1 MNSLQVYATKT
12 FNGCVL
18 DCYVAPDQTDKGDFW
33 ATRTQIGQLLEY
45 EDPMR
50 AVAHIHERNK
60 ERLDK
65 FSSVVNLSTVEGS
78 RTVSREVT
86 VYNFKGLLEICRYSN
101 QPKANAVMDW
111 LWDVADEIRR
121 TGSYTL
127 HGKDELDTQCNAVKV
142 ERAKI
147 FQHMLEAPVVPLS
160 DESKAVIQHEVFKII
175 TGEQCISMLPAITDK
190 YYSATELG
198 EMFGVSSKKIGKV
211 AKAHGLK
218 SEEGEP
224 SEFGQWRLSKSRYSA
239 HQCATFVYNTN
250 ALDWLRAHS
259 NLLV

>member
-18 DCYVAPDQTDKGDFW
+18 DCYVEPEQTDKGDFW
-33 ATRTQIGQLLEY
+33 ATRAQIGQLLEY
-45 EDPMR
+45 EYPR
-50 AVAHIHERNK
+50 EAIGKIHERNK
-60 ERLDK
+60 ERLDR
-65 FSSVVNLSTVEGS
+65 FSAVVNLTTPSGVQST
-78 RTVSREVT
+78 T
-86 VYNFKGLLEICRYSN
+86 VYSFKGLLEICRYSN

-121 TGSYTL
+121 TGSYRL
-127 HGKDELDTQCNAVKV
+127 HDKDELANQRNAVNV

-147 FQHMLEAPVVPLS
+147 LQHMLEAPAVPLS

-175 TGEQCISMLPAITDK
+175 TGEQCISMLPAVTDK

-211 AKAHGLK
+211 AKSNGLK

-224 SEFGQWRLSKSRYSA
+224 SEFGQWRLSKSRYSS
-239 HQCATFVYNTN
+239 HQCATFLYNTN
-250 ALDWLRAHS
+250 ALDWFKAHEEF
-259 NLLV
+259 LV